1 MRRHVPRLLRA
12 ALACGAFACGAL
24 ACGAPRRAAA
34 QASPAAS
41 AVATAAD
48 TAPAVEQ
55 ARRLVGEVM
64 RRVTTARRP
73 DGTAV
78 QLPNNIPGMSV
89 AVAVRGRVVWSEGF
103 GLANVEQRVPATAD
117 TRYRIGSVSKLLTAA
132 ALARLAQD
140 GRIDLDAPVQR
151 YVPSFPAKG
160 HPVTL
165 RQLAGHQAGIRH
177 YRLPGDPIGDR
188 RYATLA
194 DGLRIFAADTLLFAP
209 GTRYGYSSYGYNLL
223 GVAIEGAT
231 GRPFLDAVR
240 ALVTQPLALWSVAAD
255 HRDSVVPDRAAFY
268 DYGRDQRVVNAAWDD
283 ASYKWPSGGYVAT
296 AADLAGL
303 GSAFLAP
310 GFLDERTLRL
320 VFTPQKLASGE
331 ATIVGLGWRIG
342 RDSAGRTIYHHGGL
356 SNPGGRAMLVV
367 WPAERVVV
375 AMLANIAAVFDERDA
390 GRIAALF
397 GGW

>member
-1 MRRHVPRLLRA
+1 MTRSVHLLL
-12 ALACGAFACGAL
+12 ALACGA
-24 ACGAPRRAAA
+24 APTAVSA
-34 QASPAAS
+34 QAALP
-41 AVATAAD
+41 VATAAD
-48 TAPAVEQ
+48 TAPAVAQ
-55 ARRLVGEVM
+55 ARRVVGEIM

-78 QLPNNIPGMSV
+78 QLPNSIPGMSV

-103 GLANVEQRVPATAD
+103 GLANVEQRVPATAE

-140 GRIDLDAPVQR
+140 GRVDLDAPVQR

-160 HPVTL
+160 HPITL
-165 RQLAGHQAGIRH
+165 RQLAGHQAGVRH
-177 YRLPGDPIGDR
+177 YRIPGDPVGDR

-194 DGLRIFAADTLLFAP
+194 DGLRIFAADSLLFAP
-209 GTRYGYSSYGYNLL
+209 GTRYAYSSYGYNLL

-240 ALVTQPLALWSVAAD
+240 ALVTQPLALWSVVAD
-255 HRDSVVPDRAAFY
+255 HRDSIVADRAAFY

-296 AADLAGL
+296 AADLASF

-320 VFTPQKLASGE
+320 VLTPQKLASGE
-331 ATIVGLGWRIG
+331 ATIVGLGWRTG
-342 RDSAGRTIYHHGGL
+342 KDAAGRTIHHHGGL

-367 WPAERVVV
+367 WPAEQVVV
-375 AMLANIAAVFDERDA
+375 AMLANIAASFDERDA
-390 GRIAALF
+390 GRLAAPF